1 MASARFLPPA
11 QTPEPVLRARR
22 GGFLRLLTSIFA
34 AWVLIV
40 SLINWIGEQLS

>member
-1 MASARFLPPA
+1 MRARFLPPA

-22 GGFLRLLTSIFA
+22 GGFLRLVAAVFC

-40 SLINWIGEQLS
+40 SLINWIWGQLS